1 MSAENKDTETLEKKS
16 SFFSKAKSAFV
27 NKIDQ
32 NGSGSLDK
40 EDFGIIAGNIK
51 DAAKKVA
58 STVVDKGKDGSA
70 KLSEMKRE
78 YKLEVDKRTL
88 SPLFKEKVDSS
99 DFTLPKM
106 IQIETQ
112 DKRHAEND
120 VCKGSIGHYNTKDD
134 ITVCTIYPEY
144 LDEFSITL
152 CPHRTNG
159 IYYEDPVFH
168 DKYIELD
175 EYFDY
180 LRVARTS
187 ELQKIAQDL
196 GARYFKVSFKEEKTS
211 ITSNKIQSG
220 IQASKKAD
228 IGLSTEHDTSNKDYT
243 SVEVAAEMHFNGHEP
258 RKPQLEYLANSPAI
272 KSLIDM
278 RMDDNALTHQTV
290 SIKLSK
296 IAGIKQN
303 DAVKIDAALSMLKVK
318 GNCSVSSQVQKEAR
332 TILEYEIEF

>member
-1 MSAENKDTETLEKKS
+1 MNAENKETETPEKKS
-16 SFFSKAKSAFV
+16 NIFSKAKSAFV

-51 DAAKKVA
+51 DAAKKAA

-70 KLSEMKRE
+70 KLSEMKR
-78 YKLEVDKRTL
+78 KHKSEVDKRTL
-88 SPLFKEKVDSS
+88 SPLFKDKVNSS

-106 IQIETQ
+106 IQIEAQ

-120 VCKGSIGHYNTKDD
+120 VCKGSIGHLNIKDD

-175 EYFDY
+175 EYFNY
-180 LRVARTS
+180 LKSARTS
-187 ELQKIAQDL
+187 ELQKIAQEL
-196 GARYFKVSFKEEKTS
+196 GARYFKVSFKEEKSS
-211 ITSNKIQSG
+211 ISSSKKQTNIQV
-220 IQASKKAD
+220 SKKAD
-228 IGLSTEHDTSNKDYT
+228 IDVSTEHDTSNQDYT
-243 SVEVAAEMHFNGHEP
+243 SIKVAAEVHYNGHSP
-258 RKPQLEYLANSPAI
+258 RKPQLEYLANSPTI
-272 KSLIDM
+272 KNLIDM
-278 RMDDNALTHQTV
+278 RLDDNSITHQTV
-290 SIKLSK
+290 SIELSK

-303 DAVKIDAALSMLKVK
+303 DADKIDAALSMLNIK
-318 GNCSVSSQVQKEAR
+318 GNRSISSQVQKEAH
-332 TILEYEIEF
+332 TTLEYEIEF